1 MKHVIVVLGFIAIV
15 GCGKKKETVTVE
27 TGNITEAVYAS
38 GKIKAKNQYTAYL
51 PVNGIVN
58 QLFVDEGDFIKKGM
72 PILSLAHETQKIGIN
87 NAASNA
93 NYAQLKANQNK
104 LEEAKALVEFTQ
116 NKLKLDS
123 LNYLRQQALWSKQIG
138 SQLDLEQKL
147 VSYKNAI
154 SAYVSANSKL
164 KDLKRQLDLN
174 AQLTSGNLKMSN
186 QQAKDFT
193 LYSETDGRVFEL
205 YKKIGEMATAQSA
218 LAVIGSEKDF
228 IMELQVDEYDVTKIA
243 LGQQLM
249 VKLDSY
255 KGKVFEAVISKIIPI
270 MNERTKSF
278 TVEALFTKA
287 PSVLYPNLSFEANI
301 VIQTKS
307 NVLLIPRNYLFND
320 SLVNKENGEQ
330 VVVQTGLMDY
340 QKVEILNGISAN
352 ETLLKP

>member
-154 SAYVSANSKL
+154 SAYVSASSKL

-174 AQLTSGNLKMSN
+174 AQLTTGNLKMSN

-228 IMELQVDEYDVTKIA
+228 ILELQVDEYDVTKIA
-243 LGQQLM
+243 LGQQVM

-255 KGKVFEAVISKIIPI
+255 KG
-270 MNERTKSF
+270 
-278 TVEALFTKA
+278 
-287 PSVLYPNLSFEANI
+287 
-301 VIQTKS
+301 
-307 NVLLIPRNYLFND
+307 
-320 SLVNKENGEQ
+320 
-330 VVVQTGLMDY
+330 
-340 QKVEILNGISAN
+340 
-352 ETLLKP
+352 